1 MSNYFPFNL
10 KGFVCIFKGPDIFGE
25 FPFVLSVVES
35 KGCLM
40 VSVAFFEVGCKY
52 YIRFGGCIG
61 CRRALVHN
69 VSL

>member
-1 MSNYFPFNL
+1 M
-10 KGFVCIFKGPDIFGE
+10 FGE
-25 FPFVLSVVES
+25 FHFVLSVVES

-40 VSVAFFEVGCKY
+40 FSVAFFEVGCKH